1 VTEKKSKQIHPPSQA
16 KSNHG
21 LGALWQLEPRMM
33 FDGAAVSTSIEIV
46 EQTLFDSMNQ
56 RTSQNNSADHSTR
69 SNLTSIDTRIL
80 DAETDYQNP
89 PIIQLENE
97 LEKWLTSYEPPTEP
111 VNEVVFVD
119 THVENYE
126 TILAGI
132 NPNIQI
138 VLLDNQKDGVKQ
150 MADYLAQHQ
159 SVEAIHIISHGSS
172 GSLQLG
178 TGSLTLNSMTQ
189 QYSVEMAVI
198 KQALSEQADILI
210 FGCDFAKGQAG
221 QEAAIL
227 LGQLTGAEVAASN
240 DVTGHT
246 SLGGDW
252 DLEIMIGTIETQI
265 AVSEDTQA
273 NWKGL
278 LAETWMN
285 ASTGAVIGGPAGNDW
300 YVGDSANNTPT
311 AAGSGNDIM
320 YGAGG
325 DDNLQGGSGD
335 DILVGGAGN
344 DTLSGNSNDDVI
356 LGGTGNDYLDGGSAV
371 GKNTIIGG
379 GGNDQ
384 MVGGDWRGCLSL
396 YGSWIR

>member
-1 VTEKKSKQIHPPSQA
+1 MTEKKSKPIHPPSQV

-46 EQTLFDSMNQ
+46 EQTLFDSTDQ

-97 LEKWLTSYEPPTEP
+97 LEKWLTSYEPPTGP
-111 VNEVVFVD
+111 VNEIVFVD

-159 SVEAIHIISHGSS
+159 SVDSIHIISHGSS

-210 FGCDFAKGQAG
+210 YGCDFAKGQAG

-300 YVGDSANNTPT
+300 YVGDSANNMNRP
-311 AAGSGNDIM
+311 GI
-320 YGAGG
+320 
-325 DDNLQGGSGD
+325 SGD
-335 DILVGGAGN
+335 KMI
-344 DTLSGNSNDDVI
+344 
-356 LGGTGNDYLDGGSAV
+356 
-371 GKNTIIGG
+371 
-379 GGNDQ
+379 
-384 MVGGDWRGCLSL
+384 
-396 YGSWIR
+396 